1 MNLFD
6 GGLDKRSPAYAR
18 QFLAESLIEF
28 THDPLG
34 HVLFAYPWG
43 VAGTALADETGP
55 DEWQREQLDDI
66 GYRFRKSERTGIYE
80 PVRQA
85 RASGHGIGKSA
96 EVSWLIE
103 WGVQTYPDARG
114 VVTAN
119 TDTQLRTKT
128 WAELAKWHGMLH
140 PLLRE
145 QFALTATAIYSTA
158 PGHEKTW
165 RIDAIPNSKSNPAAF
180 AGFHNAGK
188 RGIIIFDEASEIDDI
203 IWDTTEGATTDADT
217 EILWAVYGNP
227 TKNTGRFKE
236 VCIGKFRH
244 MWDFE
249 RIDSRLVKR
258 TNKALL
264 DSWIAAWG
272 LDSDFVRTRVTGHFP
287 RVGSMQLIGSDV
299 VASARE
305 RDIGYIASD
314 ALIAGL
320 DVARFGDDAS
330 VLQPRRGRDART
342 IPVKRWRGTD
352 TMTLAGDVAL
362 WCAQFNPDAL
372 FVDVGG
378 VGAGVYDRLLQLNV
392 RNVFAVNFG
401 GSGGVV
407 NFNGISVKTANKRAS
422 MWCMMREWL
431 GGGAIADSP
440 ELEADLT
447 GVEYGFNSDDA
458 ILLESK
464 QHMKARGLASPDD
477 GDALALTFAE
487 PVRPRAV
494 AGFAGPKI
502 GVSGDYDIHADLR

>member
-6 GGLDKRSPAYAR
+6 VGDRSPAYAR
-18 QFLAESLIEF
+18 QFLAEAMIEF
-28 THDPLG
+28 RHDPLG
-34 HVLFAYPWG
+34 HVMFSYPWG
-43 VAGTALADETGP
+43 VAGTSLENETGP
-55 DEWQREQLDDI
+55 DEWQREQLDEI
-66 GYRFRKSERTGIYE
+66 GRRLRKSEATGIYD
-80 PVRQA
+80 PVRHA

-96 EVSWLIE
+96 EVAWIIQ
-103 WGVQTYPDARG
+103 WAIQTYPDARG

-128 WAELAKWHGMLH
+128 WAELAKWHNKLH
-140 PLLRE
+140 PMMQS
-145 QFALTATAIYSTA
+145 QFELTATALYSKV
-158 PGHEKTW
+158 PGHDKTW

-180 AGFHNAGK
+180 AGFHNAGQ
-188 RGIIIFDEASEIDDI
+188 RGLIIFDEASEIDDL

-217 EILWAVYGNP
+217 EILWAVFGNP

-236 VCIGKFRH
+236 VCIGRLRH
-244 MWDFE
+244 LWDFE

-258 TNKALL
+258 TNKPLL
-264 DSWIAAWG
+264 DSWISAWG

-287 RVGSMQLIGSDV
+287 RVGSMQLIASDV
-299 VASARE
+299 VSAARE
-305 RDIGYIASD
+305 REVGYIASD
-314 ALIAGL
+314 ALVAGL
-320 DVARFGDDAS
+320 DIARFGDDKS
-330 VLQPRRGRDART
+330 VLRPRRGRDART
-342 IPVKRWRGTD
+342 IPKKEWRGVD
-352 TMTLAGDVAL
+352 TMTLASEVAM

-401 GSGGVV
+401 GAGGVV
-407 NFNGISVKTANKRAS
+407 QFNGISVKTANKRAS

-431 GGGAIADSP
+431 PGGMIEDTP

-447 GVEYGFNSDDA
+447 GVEYGFNGDDA
-458 ILLESK
+458 ILLEK
-464 QHMKARGLASPDD
+464 KEHMKARGLASPDE

-494 AGFAGPKI
+494 QGFANPQT
-502 GVSGDYDIHADLR
+502 GVSADYDLHSDLR